1 MSAILERA
9 QNPSKS
15 SPGAHFFRDKKS
27 SRNLI
32 DFMIKNDLKIDP
44 KNLPQIRHSTLG
56 HPLGTPRGPPGVL
69 GAEIDDSGGRL

>member
-32 DFMIKNDLKIDP
+32 DFVIKNDLKIDP
-44 KNLPQIRHSTLG
+44 QNRIWIPCSTLWD
-56 HPLGTPRGPPGVL
+56 PLGTPWGPPGVP
-69 GAEIDDSGGRL
+69 GAEIDDSGGRF